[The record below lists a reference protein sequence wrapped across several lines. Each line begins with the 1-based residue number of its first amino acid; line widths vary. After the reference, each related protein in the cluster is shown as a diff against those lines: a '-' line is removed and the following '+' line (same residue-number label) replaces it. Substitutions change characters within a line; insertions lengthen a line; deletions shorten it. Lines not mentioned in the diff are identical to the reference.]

1 VYPAIA
7 LFCCC
12 DSEYEVNVNSGA
24 ANGATV
30 VVEAAVV
37 EVVGGRFDTGTGT
50 AVVEAAVVEVVGGRF
65 DTGTGTAVVEAA
77 VVEVVGGRFDTG
89 TGTAVVEAAVEA
101 TAEVEVVGADV
112 VGSTKVVVVPI
123 FGF

>member
-1 VYPAIA
+1 MYPAIA

-50 AVVEAAVVEVVGGRF
+50 AVVEAAV
-65 DTGTGTAVVEAA
+65 
-77 VVEVVGGRFDTG
+77 
-89 TGTAVVEAAVEA
+89 EA

>member
-77 VVEVVGGRFDTG
+77 V
-89 TGTAVVEAAVEA
+89 EA